1 MTQRALGISCSD
13 DFEHWTK
20 PHTCLTPD
28 DYDDR
33 SVNLYNM
40 PGFVYEGMYLGFLEL
55 YYSGDNQPSGL
66 AKAKD
71 VQLITSR
78 AGDRKPFLS
87 PSEMPGN
94 WDTYMLD
101 INSSELI
108 SQGDKLWIYYGGR
121 APHYV
126 PSTSRIGRTMFPQ
139 DGKFAAI
146 GLATHRRNGFVSYD
160 ATMEEESLTTKPI
173 LFELGGAL
181 HVNADAPR
189 TEPSWRLRVG
199 NPVEDFTRSDSQTIS
214 KNTLDGILG
223 WSGSEL
229 ERFRGQLIVLRFYLK
244 DASLYSFWIE

>member
-1 MTQRALGISCSD
+1 
-13 DFEHWTK
+13 
-20 PHTCLTPD
+20 
-28 DYDDR
+28 
-33 SVNLYNM
+33 M

-229 ERFRGQLIVLRFYLK
+229 ERFRGQLIVLR
-244 DASLYSFWIE
+244 ASTPRTHLSIHSGSSRV